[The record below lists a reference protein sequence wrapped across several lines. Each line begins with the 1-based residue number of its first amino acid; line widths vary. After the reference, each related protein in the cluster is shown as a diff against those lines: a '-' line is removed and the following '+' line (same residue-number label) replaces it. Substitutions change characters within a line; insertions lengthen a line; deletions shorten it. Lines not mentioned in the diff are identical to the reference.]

1 MSEIK
6 SNYYQ
11 FPFKIILASGSPRRK
26 ELLQNL
32 GLNFEVKA
40 THVEEEFPI
49 ELTAEQIPLYLAEK
63 KADAYKF
70 ESNDEVIIT
79 SDTIV
84 WLDGKVLNK
93 PTDYEEAKNMLISL
107 SGKKHQVYTAVCI
120 KSNVKKNIFYD
131 ETDVYFK
138 KLSIDEID
146 YYIKN
151 FPVYDKAGSYGVQ
164 DWLGFIGIEK
174 IEGCFYNVMGLPV
187 KKVHECLIR
196 F

>member
-40 THVEEEFPI
+40 THVDEEFPI
-49 ELTAEQIPLYLAEK
+49 ELTAERIPLYLAEK
-63 KADAYKF
+63 KADAYNF
-70 ESNDEVIIT
+70 ESNDEVVIT

-93 PTDYEEAKNMLISL
+93 PTDYEEAKNMLLTL
-107 SGKKHQVYTAVCI
+107 SGKKHQVFTAVCI

-131 ETDVYFK
+131 KTNVYFK